1 MTPDLAAEILMAAW
15 RGDFPAAL
23 AERVARETGGR
34 ANPDLTD
41 SADTLTLRVPAHAT
55 AR

>member
-1 MTPDLAAEILMAAW
+1 MAAW

-23 AERVARETGGR
+23 AERVAREAGER

-41 SADTLTLRVPAHAT
+41 SARSVTLRATRTPAAP
-55 AR
+55 